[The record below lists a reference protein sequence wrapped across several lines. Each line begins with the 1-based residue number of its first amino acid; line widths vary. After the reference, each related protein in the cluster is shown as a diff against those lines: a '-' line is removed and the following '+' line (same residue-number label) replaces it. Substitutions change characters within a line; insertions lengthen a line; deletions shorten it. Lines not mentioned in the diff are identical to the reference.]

1 MFLNVIVYFFHPF
14 LALMSQV
21 KVAGHAEPL
30 LSVSW
35 VGPASAEGKVRM
47 LDQRDL
53 PLKIAYIECSTV
65 AEVYD
70 AIYTMTIRGAPAIGA
85 AGGYGMALAAFVAV
99 AEGAESG
106 ADVLAKLREA
116 KKYLDASRPTAVNLE
131 WATARL
137 VELAEVLH
145 SKVPSA
151 QALAALVLAEAEDL
165 AAEDVRINRALGDFG
180 AAVVPQGANI
190 IHHCNTG
197 ALATVG
203 HGTAIGVIYS
213 AHEQGKGVHVWV
225 DETRPRLQGAKLTA
239 FELAHAGVPLHLVV
253 DGAAGHLMYE
263 NKVDIVLFGADR
275 VAANGD
281 VANKIGTMKL
291 AVCAHEFK
299 VPVFACVPTPTIDLG
314 IKTGREIVIEERT
327 GTEVTHIGDEQV
339 APTGCPVYNPAFD
352 VTPFK
357 YLTGI
362 VTEVGICYP
371 PFEVSLKD
379 AKEKA
384 EAAVRERWAQ
394 KLDAI
399 VAKTE

>member
-1 MFLNVIVYFFHPF
+1 M
-14 LALMSQV
+14 AQV
-21 KVAGHAEPL
+21 KVEGHAEPL
-30 LSVSW
+30 LSVKW
-35 VGPASAEGKVRM
+35 EGPRDVSGSIRM

-53 PLKIAYIECSTV
+53 PLAISYISCKTVEDVHTAIAN
-65 AEVYD
+65 
-70 AIYTMTIRGAPAIGA
+70 MTIRGAPAIGA
-85 AGGYGMALAAFVAV
+85 AGGYGMAMAAFVAV
-99 AEGAESG
+99 SEGASTG
-106 ADVLAKLREA
+106 ANLLAKLQTA
-116 KKYLDASRPTAVNLE
+116 KAYLDSARPTAVNLE

-137 VELAEVLH
+137 VELAAKFADRV
-145 SKVPSA
+145 SA
-151 QALAALVLAEAEDL
+151 ASLAGLVLDEAEDL
-165 AAEDVRINRALGDFG
+165 AAEDIRINRALGDFG

-239 FELAHAGVPLHLVV
+239 FELAQAGVPLHLVV

-263 NKVDIVLFGADR
+263 NKVDMVLFGADR

-291 AVCAHEFK
+291 AVCAREFG
-299 VPVFACVPTPTIDLG
+299 VPVYACVPTPTIDLG
-314 IKTGREIVIEERT
+314 IKTGREIVIEERSAS
-327 GTEVTHIGDEQV
+327 EVTHVGEEQL
-339 APTGCPVYNPAFD
+339 APTGCAVYNPAFD
-352 VTPFK
+352 VTPHK

-371 PFEVSLKD
+371 PFEISLKA
-379 AKEKA
+379 AKDKA
-384 EAAVRERWAQ
+384 EAAVRERWEEKVAALSA
-394 KLDAI
+394 KLN
-399 VAKTE
+399 E

>member
-1 MFLNVIVYFFHPF
+1 M
-14 LALMSQV
+14 AQV
-21 KVAGHAEPL
+21 TVAGHNEPL
-30 LSVSW
+30 ISVQW
-35 VGPASAEGKVRM
+35 VGPSNPAEGGKIRM

-53 PLKIAYIECSTV
+53 PLKIAFFDCTTTKD
-65 AEVYD
+65 VYD
-70 AIYTMTIRGAPAIGA
+70 AIYTMAIRGAPAIGA
-85 AGGYGMALAAFVAV
+85 AGAYGMALAALLRAYDPAAAVPATGEDVVA
-99 AEGAESG
+99 A
-106 ADVLAKLREA
+106 LREA
-116 KKYLDASRPTAVNLE
+116 KAYLDSSRPTAVNLE

-137 VELAEVLH
+137 LELATRFAARLTGT
-145 SKVPSA
+145 
-151 QALAALVLAEAEDL
+151 QLAELVLTEAKDL
-165 AAEDVRINRALGDFG
+165 ALEDIRINRALGDFG
-180 AAVVPQGANI
+180 AAVVKPGANI

-239 FELAHAGVPLHLVV
+239 FELAQAGVPLHLVV

-263 NKVDIVLFGADR
+263 NKVDLVLFGADR

-291 AVCAHEFK
+291 AVCAREFG

-327 GTEVTHIGDEQV
+327 GTEVTHVGAEQV
-339 APTGCPVYNPAFD
+339 APDNCPVYNPAFD

-357 YLTGI
+357 FLTGI

-384 EAAVRERWAQ
+384 ERAVREQWEAKIAQ
-394 KLDAI
+394 IEATMSQTTT
-399 VAKTE
+399 A